1 MLKRFLIT
9 AGISLLLFP
18 VAVLI
23 HNLIYGAT
31 KIEESVFFFIAFFIC
46 PLGFFT
52 GVIGSIVVWA
62 KQHKK
67 R

>member
-9 AGISLLLFP
+9 AAISLVLFP
-18 VAVLI
+18 VAVI
-23 HNLIYGAT
+23 VHNLIYGT
-31 KIEESVFFFIAFFIC
+31 SKVEESVFFFIAVFVC
-46 PLGFFT
+46 PFGFFT
-52 GVIGSIVVWA
+52 GVIGSIVVWV

>member
-9 AGISLLLFP
+9 AAISLLLFP
-18 VAVLI
+18 VAVII

-31 KIEESVFFFIAFFIC
+31 KIEESVFFFIAVFIC
-46 PLGFFT
+46 PFGFFT
-52 GVIGSIVVWA
+52 GIIGSIVVWV